1 MINPTRPLIWRGPGP
16 TAELAVGAAL
26 ARARAARAI
35 SRRYSLEPAR
45 QENTMLFDRARLRA
59 WFVRKDPIDVAL
71 DLVAELRVDIRVL
84 QRRLAEVPEV
94 VATAR
99 RRSSRGRT
107 PRRRLNGKS
116 PSRSL
121 DRKRRALGLDKAEQ
135 T

>member
-1 MINPTRPLIWRGPGP
+1 
-16 TAELAVGAAL
+16 
-26 ARARAARAI
+26 
-35 SRRYSLEPAR
+35 
-45 QENTMLFDRARLRA
+45 MLFDRARLRA

-94 VATAR
+94 VAAAR
-99 RRSSRGRT
+99 RTSSRGRT

-116 PSRSL
+116 PTRSL
-121 DRKRRALGLDKAEQ
+121 DRKRRASGLDKAEQ